1 MWEIIEMRKQNTIAG
16 IIGVVLSLTLS
27 SVLAA
32 VPTSK
37 GYADLNDQKLTYSLG
52 QQAQG
57 GTIIYV
63 NAEGTHGLV
72 AANTDQGGAD
82 LKEAFNVV
90 TNPAN
95 FDRSGQV
102 YTDWHLP
109 SLYELTVMC
118 KNKHLFPAGSAPA
131 AATYWSSTFGRNR
144 VYGDNVYTSARIV
157 KMDNCDY
164 PDAYIEGSGQYIRAV
179 RTF

>member
-1 MWEIIEMRKQNTIAG
+1 MRKQNIIAG
-16 IIGVVLSLTLS
+16 IISISLSLAFS
-27 SVLAA
+27 SVLAG

-37 GYADLNDQKLTYSLG
+37 GNADLNDQKLTYALG

-63 NAEGTHGLV
+63 NSEGTHGLV
-72 AANTDQGGAD
+72 AANTDQGGET
-82 LKEAFNVV
+82 LKYAFNVV
-90 TNPAN
+90 TNPTN

-118 KNKHLFPAGSAPA
+118 KNKHLFPAGSAPVA
-131 AATYWSSTFGRNR
+131 ALYWSATLGSNR
-144 VYGDNVYTSARIV
+144 VYGGNVYASARIV
-157 KMDNCDY
+157 DMNNCDY
-164 PDAYIEGSGQYIRAV
+164 PDSYLESNGLYIRAV